1 MKSEIAYFTVC
12 NISYFPKAIVLAESL
27 FKETGIKLQIY
38 VADKKNELVPV
49 LSFYEIKW
57 VEDENIER
65 VNHLTF
71 MYDVTEF
78 STSIKPLLTLKLL
91 KDFKKVIYLDP
102 DICVYSHLND
112 LITLLDIYPILLT
125 PHYITPINDIKEN
138 YDLGLMRFGSFNLGF
153 YAVNDSNEGIEFLEW
168 WSERCINLCFAES
181 QFGLSVDQKWVSLAP
196 CFFSG
201 IKILFDKGYNM
212 AFWNIHER
220 TLTERG
226 NKYFVNNIS
235 ELKFFHFSSF
245 DTKNPH
251 IISKR
256 PHKWNKDG
264 RLDLTKI
271 CFNYAESLKR
281 HDYNLS
287 KIKYAYDYMSDGSYI
302 SPTLRRAYSAIYTE
316 LNTDHNPFNSDGILK
331 TFVRQNFLLE
341 RNNIEYQ
348 TMGISNKDSFSF
360 KFKLVNIVLRFILRV
375 IGPNAFTNFSRLLVY
390 LSSYRQ
396 NRSLWKF

>member
-1 MKSEIAYFTVC
+1 MKNDITYFTVC
-12 NISYFPKAIVLAESL
+12 NISYLPKAFVLADSL

-38 VADKKNELVPV
+38 VADIKNDLVPD
-49 LSFYEIKW
+49 LPFYDIKW
-57 VEDENIER
+57 VEEENIER
-65 VNHLTF
+65 LKHLAF

-78 STSIKPLLTLKLL
+78 STSIKPLLTLRLL

-102 DICVYSHLND
+102 DICVYSDLSELN
-112 LITLLDIYPILLT
+112 LLLDKYPILLT

-153 YAVNDSNEGIEFLEW
+153 YAVNDSNEGIEFLNW

-220 TLTERG
+220 SLSINE
-226 NKYFVNNIS
+226 NEFIVNN
-235 ELKFFHFSSF
+235 ETKLKFFHFSSF
-245 DTKNPH
+245 DINNPYK
-251 IISKR
+251 ISKR
-256 PHKWNKDG
+256 PHKWINEG
-264 RLDLTKI
+264 RQDLTEI
-271 CFNYAESLKR
+271 CVKYAENLINYEYK
-281 HDYNLS
+281 LS
-287 KIKYAYDYMSDGSYI
+287 KVKYSYDYMTNGTYI
-302 SPTLRRAYSAIYTE
+302 SPTLRRAYAAIYYE
-316 LNTDHNPFNSDGILK
+316 LDFNHNPFDSEGILK
-331 TFVRQNFLLE
+331 KFIKQNYLLQK
-341 RNNIEYQ
+341 NNEVYH
-348 TMGISNKDSFSF
+348 TMGTSNLASHNS
-360 KFKLVNIVLRFILRV
+360 KFIIVNMILRLILRI
-375 IGPNAFTNFSRLLVY
+375 IGPNAFSNFSRLLVY

>member
-1 MKSEIAYFTVC
+1 MKKEIAYFTVC
-12 NISYFPKAIVLAESL
+12 NITYFPKAIVLAESL
-27 FKETGIKLQIY
+27 FKETGNILHIY
-38 VADKKNELVPV
+38 VADKKNELVPK
-49 LSFYEIKW
+49 LPFYEIKW

-65 VNHLTF
+65 LMHLAF

-91 KDFKKVIYLDP
+91 KIFKKVIYLDP
-102 DICVYSHLND
+102 DICVYSDLSELN
-112 LITLLDIYPILLT
+112 LLLDTYPILLT

-153 YAVNDSNEGIEFLEW
+153 YAVNDSNEGIEFLNW

-220 TLTERG
+220 SLSVNE
-226 NKYFVNNIS
+226 NEFIVNN
-235 ELKFFHFSSF
+235 ETKLKFFHFSSF
-245 DTKNPH
+245 DINNPYK
-251 IISKR
+251 ISKR
-256 PHKWNKDG
+256 PHKWINDG
-264 RLDLTKI
+264 RQDLTGI
-271 CFNYAESLKR
+271 CVKYAENLKNFE
-281 HDYNLS
+281 YKLS
-287 KIKYAYDYMSDGSYI
+287 KVKYSYDYMTNGTYI
-302 SPTLRRAYSAIYTE
+302 SPTLRRAYAAIYFE
-316 LNTDHNPFNSDGILK
+316 LDFNHNPFDSEGILK
-331 TFVRQNFLLE
+331 KFIKQNYLLQK
-341 RNNIEYQ
+341 NNEVYH
-348 TMGISNKDSFSF
+348 TMGTSNIASHNS
-360 KFKLVNIVLRFILRV
+360 KFIIVNKILRLILRI
-375 IGPNAFTNFSRLLVY
+375 IGPNAFSNFSRLLVY

>member
-1 MKSEIAYFTVC
+1 MKNDITYFTVC
-12 NISYFPKAIVLAESL
+12 NISYLPKAFVLADSL

-38 VADKKNELVPV
+38 VADIKNDLVPD
-49 LSFYEIKW
+49 LPFYDIKW
-57 VEDENIER
+57 VEEENIER
-65 VNHLTF
+65 LKHLAF

-78 STSIKPLLTLKLL
+78 STSIKPLLTLRLL

-102 DICVYSHLND
+102 DICVYSDLSELN
-112 LITLLDIYPILLT
+112 LLLDTYPILLT

-153 YAVNDSNEGIEFLEW
+153 YAVNDSNEGIEFLNW

-220 TLTERG
+220 SLSINE
-226 NKYFVNNIS
+226 NEFIVNN
-235 ELKFFHFSSF
+235 ETKLKFFHFSSF
-245 DTKNPH
+245 DINNPYK
-251 IISKR
+251 ISKR
-256 PHKWNKDG
+256 PHKWINEG
-264 RLDLTKI
+264 RQDLTEI
-271 CFNYAESLKR
+271 CVKYAENLIK
-281 HDYNLS
+281 YEYKLS
-287 KIKYAYDYMSDGSYI
+287 KLKYSYDYMSNGTYI
-302 SPTLRRAYSAIYTE
+302 SPTLRRAYAAIYYE
-316 LNTDHNPFNSDGILK
+316 LDFNHNPFDSEGILK
-331 TFVRQNFLLE
+331 KFIKQNYLLQK
-341 RNNIEYQ
+341 NNEVYH
-348 TMGISNKDSFSF
+348 TMGTSNIASHNS
-360 KFKLVNIVLRFILRV
+360 KFIIVNKILRLILRI
-375 IGPNAFTNFSRLLVY
+375 IGPNAFSNFSRLLVY

>member
-1 MKSEIAYFTVC
+1 MKKEIAYFTVC
-12 NISYFPKAIVLAESL
+12 NTSYFPKAIVLAESL
-27 FKETGIKLQIY
+27 FIETGNKLQIY

-49 LSFYEIKW
+49 LPFYEIKW

-65 VNHLTF
+65 LKHLAF

-102 DICVYSHLND
+102 DICVYSDLSDLN
-112 LITLLDIYPILLT
+112 LLLDTYPILLT

-153 YAVNDSNEGIEFLEW
+153 YAVNDSDEGIEFLNW

-220 TLTERG
+220 TLSKIE
-226 NKYFVNNIS
+226 NEFIVNNTTK
-235 ELKFFHFSSF
+235 LKFFHFSSF
-245 DTKNPH
+245 DINNPYK
-251 IISKR
+251 ISKR
-256 PHKWNKDG
+256 PHKWINEG
-264 RLDLTKI
+264 RQDLTEI
-271 CFNYAESLKR
+271 CVQYAENLIKY
-281 HDYNLS
+281 DYKLS
-287 KIKYAYDYMSDGSYI
+287 KVKYSYDYMSNGAYI
-302 SPTLRRAYSAIYTE
+302 SPTLRRAYAAIYNE
-316 LNTDHNPFNSDGILK
+316 LDFNHNPFDAEGILK
-331 TFVRQNFLLE
+331 NFIKQNFLVQK
-341 RNNIEYQ
+341 NNKEYQ
-348 TMGISNKDSFSF
+348 TMGTSNLTSHTS
-360 KFKLVNIVLRFILRV
+360 KFKIVNFILRLILRV
-375 IGPNAFTNFSRLLVY
+375 IGPNAFSNFSRLLVY

>member
-1 MKSEIAYFTVC
+1 MKKEIAYFTVC
-12 NISYFPKAIVLAESL
+12 NITYFPKAIVLAESL
-27 FKETGIKLQIY
+27 FKETGNILHIY
-38 VADKKNELVPV
+38 VADKKNELVPK
-49 LSFYEIKW
+49 LPFYEIKW

-65 VNHLTF
+65 LMHLAF

-91 KDFKKVIYLDP
+91 KIFKKVIYLDP
-102 DICVYSHLND
+102 DICVYSDLSELN
-112 LITLLDIYPILLT
+112 LLLDTYPILLT

-153 YAVNDSNEGIEFLEW
+153 YAVNDSNEGIEFLNW

-220 TLTERG
+220 SLSINE
-226 NKYFVNNIS
+226 NEFIVNN
-235 ELKFFHFSSF
+235 ETKLKFFHFSSF
-245 DTKNPH
+245 DINNPYK
-251 IISKR
+251 ISKR
-256 PHKWNKDG
+256 PHKWINDG
-264 RLDLTKI
+264 RQDLTGI
-271 CFNYAESLKR
+271 CVKYAENLKNFE
-281 HDYNLS
+281 YKLS
-287 KIKYAYDYMSDGSYI
+287 KVKYSYDYMTNGTYI
-302 SPTLRRAYSAIYTE
+302 SPTLRRAYAAIYYE
-316 LNTDHNPFNSDGILK
+316 LDFNHNPFDSEGILK
-331 TFVRQNFLLE
+331 KFIKQNYLLQK
-341 RNNIEYQ
+341 NNEVYH
-348 TMGISNKDSFSF
+348 TMGTSNIASHNS
-360 KFKLVNIVLRFILRV
+360 KFIIVNKILRLILRI
-375 IGPNAFTNFSRLLVY
+375 IGPNAFSNFSRLLVY

>member
-1 MKSEIAYFTVC
+1 MKNDITYFTVC
-12 NISYFPKAIVLAESL
+12 NISYLPKAFVLADSL

-38 VADKKNELVPV
+38 VADIKNDLVPD
-49 LSFYEIKW
+49 LPFYDIKW
-57 VEDENIER
+57 VEEENIER
-65 VNHLTF
+65 LKHLAF

-78 STSIKPLLTLKLL
+78 STSIKPLLTLRLL

-102 DICVYSHLND
+102 DICVYSDLSELN
-112 LITLLDIYPILLT
+112 LLLDTYPILLT

-153 YAVNDSNEGIEFLEW
+153 YAVNDSNEGIEFLNW

-220 TLTERG
+220 SLSINE
-226 NKYFVNNIS
+226 NEFIVNN
-235 ELKFFHFSSF
+235 ETKLKFFHFSSF
-245 DTKNPH
+245 DINNPYK
-251 IISKR
+251 ISKR
-256 PHKWNKDG
+256 PHKWINEG
-264 RLDLTKI
+264 RQDLTEI
-271 CFNYAESLKR
+271 CVKYAENLINYEYK
-281 HDYNLS
+281 LS
-287 KIKYAYDYMSDGSYI
+287 KVKYSYDYMTNGTYI
-302 SPTLRRAYSAIYTE
+302 SPTLRRAYAAIYYE
-316 LNTDHNPFNSDGILK
+316 LEINHNPFDSEGILK
-331 TFVRQNFLLE
+331 KFIKQNYLLQK
-341 RNNIEYQ
+341 NNEVYH
-348 TMGISNKDSFSF
+348 TMGTSNLASHNS
-360 KFKLVNIVLRFILRV
+360 KFIIVNMILRLILRI
-375 IGPNAFTNFSRLLVY
+375 IGPNAFSNFSRLLVY

>member
-1 MKSEIAYFTVC
+1 MKKELTYFTVC
-12 NISYFPKAIVLAESL
+12 NISYLPKAFVLADSL

-38 VADKKNELVPV
+38 VADIKNDLVPD
-49 LSFYEIKW
+49 LPFYDIKW
-57 VEDENIER
+57 VEEENIER
-65 VNHLTF
+65 LKHLAF

-78 STSIKPLLTLKLL
+78 STSIKPLLTLRLL

-102 DICVYSHLND
+102 DICVYSDLSELN
-112 LITLLDIYPILLT
+112 LLLDTYPILLT

-153 YAVNDSNEGIEFLEW
+153 YAVNDSNEGIEFLNW

-220 TLTERG
+220 SLSINE
-226 NKYFVNNIS
+226 NEFIVNN
-235 ELKFFHFSSF
+235 ETKLKFFHFSSF
-245 DTKNPH
+245 DINNPYK
-251 IISKR
+251 ISKR
-256 PHKWNKDG
+256 PHKWINEG
-264 RLDLTKI
+264 RQDLTEI
-271 CFNYAESLKR
+271 CVKYAENLINYEYK
-281 HDYNLS
+281 LS
-287 KIKYAYDYMSDGSYI
+287 KVKYSYDYMTNGTYI
-302 SPTLRRAYSAIYTE
+302 SPTLRRAYAAIYYE
-316 LNTDHNPFNSDGILK
+316 LDFNHNPFDSQGILK
-331 TFVRQNFLLE
+331 KFIKQNYLLQK
-341 RNNIEYQ
+341 NNEVYH
-348 TMGISNKDSFSF
+348 TMGTSNLASHNS
-360 KFKLVNIVLRFILRV
+360 KFIIVNMILRLILRI
-375 IGPNAFTNFSRLLVY
+375 IGPNAFSNFSRLLVY

>member
-1 MKSEIAYFTVC
+1 MKNDITYFTVC
-12 NISYFPKAIVLAESL
+12 NISYLPKAFVLADSL

-38 VADKKNELVPV
+38 VADIKNDLVPD
-49 LSFYEIKW
+49 LPFYDIKW
-57 VEDENIER
+57 VEEENIER
-65 VNHLTF
+65 LKHLAF

-78 STSIKPLLTLKLL
+78 STSIKPLLTLRLL

-102 DICVYSHLND
+102 DICVYSDLSELN
-112 LITLLDIYPILLT
+112 LLLDTYPILLT

-153 YAVNDSNEGIEFLEW
+153 YAVNDSNEGIEFLNW

-220 TLTERG
+220 SLSINE
-226 NKYFVNNIS
+226 NEFIVNN
-235 ELKFFHFSSF
+235 ETKLKFFHFSSF
-245 DTKNPH
+245 DINNPYK
-251 IISKR
+251 ISKR
-256 PHKWNKDG
+256 PHKWINEG
-264 RLDLTKI
+264 RQDLTEI
-271 CFNYAESLKR
+271 CVKYAENLINYEYK
-281 HDYNLS
+281 LS
-287 KIKYAYDYMSDGSYI
+287 KVKYSYDYMTNGTYI
-302 SPTLRRAYSAIYTE
+302 SPTLRRAYAAIYYE
-316 LNTDHNPFNSDGILK
+316 LDFNHNPFDSQGILK
-331 TFVRQNFLLE
+331 KFIKQNYLLQK
-341 RNNIEYQ
+341 NNEVYH
-348 TMGISNKDSFSF
+348 TMGTSNLASHNS
-360 KFKLVNIVLRFILRV
+360 KFIIVNMILRLILRI
-375 IGPNAFTNFSRLLVY
+375 IGPNAFSNFSRLLVY